1 MKKYFKEC
9 IAAISF
15 IILFY
20 STGFAGGIGVYTVL
34 GTGINTL
41 NTNMQNNVVKNGFM
55 NQKTDN
61 VRSFMSYG
69 AGLIADTNLDGEKIF
84 NYRFKLGYD
93 YQVSDSDENKKLHRG
108 MLTNIFGFGL
118 YRDEQIRLWIGPLV
132 GIGYLGGE
140 NTYTDNRFKYLG
152 SFLPIKTKMEISM
165 LDVNIGMELGIDIN
179 VVKSVTFSFE
189 GGFQYNFYYNFD
201 KKYVNLK
208 TRIED
213 YFPMMGPEGFISFAV
228 MNRFETVK
236 QNERGAIE
244 KGKNIFKKNDTI
256 QNNQDSKDK
265 YTPLDEPP
273 EKL

>member
-1 MKKYFKEC
+1 MKNYFKEC
-9 IAAISF
+9 FIAIS
-15 IILFY
+15 IIMLFY
-20 STGFAGGIGVYTVL
+20 NTGFAVGTGIYTVL

-69 AGLIADTNLDGEKIF
+69 AGLITDTNLDGEKIF
-84 NYRFKLGYD
+84 NYRFRLGYD
-93 YQVSDSDENKKLHRG
+93 FQVSDSDEYKYLHRV
-108 MLTNIFGFGL
+108 MLTNIFGVGL
-118 YRDEQIRLWIGPLV
+118 YRDEQVRLWLGPLV

-140 NTYTDNRFKYLG
+140 NTYIDKNYLFNG
-152 SFLPIKTKMEISM
+152 SVFVKKSKMEVSL
-165 LDVNIGMELGIDIN
+165 LDFNIGMELGININ
-179 VVKSVTFSFE
+179 LVKSVTFSFE
-189 GGFQYNFYYNFD
+189 GGFQYNFYYNLN

-208 TRIED
+208 KRIEN

-236 QNERGAIE
+236 HNETGVKE
-244 KGKNIFKKNDTI
+244 QENKPYKNNDTI
-256 QNNQDSKDK
+256 QKNQNNKDG
-265 YTPLDEPP
+265 YTPLNEPP